1 MHSAFGMCDILLAFE
16 IEYTFKSL
24 CHGNNT
30 LTFIAYRNTNSR
42 IENMLLRTPFFLPN
56 QQGNLLPIF
65 FQLNERMFMYNDQ
78 SQEEKSKKYKATRP
92 KSKRQK
98 KSRVT
103 ISPKTKCSL
112 SDWLGFGAYQTKF
125 FSEFPLPYV
134 DVNLAIV
141 KDHSIS
147 CSPNYPAG
155 SDNYFSENCITE
167 GFSVL

>member
-1 MHSAFGMCDILLAFE
+1 MREC
-16 IEYTFKSL
+16 L
-24 CHGNNT
+24 CTITKTRKQRG
-30 LTFIAYRNTNSR
+30 
-42 IENMLLRTPFFLPN
+42 
-56 QQGNLLPIF
+56 
-65 FQLNERMFMYNDQ
+65 
-78 SQEEKSKKYKATRP
+78 KKYKATRP
-92 KSKRQK
+92 KSKRK
-98 KSRVT
+98 TSRVT
-103 ISPKTKCSL
+103 ISPKAKSSL